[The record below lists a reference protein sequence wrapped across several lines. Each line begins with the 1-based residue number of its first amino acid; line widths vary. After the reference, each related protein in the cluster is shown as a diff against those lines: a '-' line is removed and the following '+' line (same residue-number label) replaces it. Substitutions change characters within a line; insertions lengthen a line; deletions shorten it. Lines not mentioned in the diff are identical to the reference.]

1 MPRNL
6 HAEKDLGKFN
16 PVLLLLAG
24 ARTAGATLV
33 AHQPILQRW
42 FSAAA
47 HLLRLRGSQAAHVR
61 QRFLEVALHDAGLA
75 LTGRLTE
82 AG

>member
-1 MPRNL
+1 VPRNL

-16 PVLLLLAG
+16 PVLLLLLAG

-75 LTGRLTE
+75 LTGRLTD
-82 AG
+82 